1 MAYTHRMQTNRRE
14 LKYIIDERRAAGVR
28 EFIGRR
34 LVLDEFADP
43 KFNNAYM
50 IHSLYLDNDQL
61 ALCNATLHGLKNRFK
76 LRIRFYDHNPEHP
89 VFFEIKSRVN
99 DTILKER
106 TAVHRSSFARLVAG
120 DHPLRSDL
128 VKYNVKNQMALE
140 RFCLLRDKLRATGK
154 AFVSYLREAYVSPHD
169 DSVRVTF
176 DSQITASAFNG
187 TLDFTPLEPWLQP
200 QIEGIVLELKFTDRF
215 PHWMG
220 DLTRMFNLERGAMAK
235 YCHCVQSVG
244 RYAVVHR

>member
-1 MAYTHRMQTNRRE
+1 
-14 LKYIIDERRAAGVR
+14 
-28 EFIGRR
+28 
-34 LVLDEFADP
+34 
-43 KFNNAYM
+43 
-50 IHSLYLDNDQL
+50 
-61 ALCNATLHGLKNRFK
+61 
-76 LRIRFYDHNPEHP
+76 
-89 VFFEIKSRVN
+89 VN

-106 TAVHRSSFARLVAG
+106 TAVHRSSFERLSAG
-120 DHPLRSDL
+120 GHPQRSDL
-128 VKYNVKNQMALE
+128 VKYTVKNQMALE
-140 RFCLLRDKLRATGK
+140 RFCMLRDKLRAKGK

-176 DSQITASAFNG
+176 DSQITASTFNG
-187 TLDFTPLEPWLQP
+187 NLEFTPLEPWLQP

-244 RYAVVHR
+244 RYAVVQR